1 MINESDI
8 IFFGKDNSC
17 IKYEYENCFYYL
29 KHYIKYPND
38 ITITI
43 EIVYKNSLT
52 RRKYCFFKRDIPKK
66 HINILKEIIEY
77 YESTIIMFRVIDEG
91 YTYINVFEDLFN

>member
-52 RRKYCFFKRDIPKK
+52 RRKYYFFKRDI
-66 HINILKEIIEY
+66 
-77 YESTIIMFRVIDEG
+77 S
-91 YTYINVFEDLFN
+91 